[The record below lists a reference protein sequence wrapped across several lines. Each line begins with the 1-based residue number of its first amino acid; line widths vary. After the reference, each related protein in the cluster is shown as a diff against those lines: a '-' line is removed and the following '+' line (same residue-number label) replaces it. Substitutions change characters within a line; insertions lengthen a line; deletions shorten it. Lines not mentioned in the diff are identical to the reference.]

1 MDTKIIGTQHGAAAR
16 AKLEAAKHLAQR
28 VVDRRVQNLKQV
40 AGYLAGFAQGLVR
53 SGNV

>member
-1 MDTKIIGTQHGAAAR
+1 METKELGTRHGAATR
-16 AKLEAAKHLAQR
+16 AKIETAKRLAHG
-28 VVDRRVQNLKQV
+28 VADRRVQNLKQV